1 MDSSREKQKEYEKIS
16 PTAWI
21 VAQART
27 LSDIPYSRE
36 VFDELQII
44 MRQTR
49 SAAELQELNKFTHPE
64 VVPVMEA
71 RFKLV
76 NRLVKENRAKQV
88 LELAAGFSPRG
99 MELSKDPTMECVEID
114 LPGVMDEKRTIIGNL
129 IQQSKFPPRP
139 NFYLEDGNAL
149 ELQDVLKAIKPFR
162 QEPVAVINEGLLTYL
177 NFEEKAVVAR
187 NVHQLLER
195 FGGVWITPDLSLQPE
210 GKAKEINVPLR
221 KVTGINKDLIAFEDE
236 ASARAFFEGLGFT
249 VERHSF
255 TEIMDEM
262 TSPKKLNF
270 SKEQVIK
277 ILGPRVVFVMR
288 VKK

>member
-1 MDSSREKQKEYEKIS
+1 MDVLKEEQKGYEKIS

-27 LSDIPYSRE
+27 LSDIPYSRD

-76 NRLVKENRAKQV
+76 NRLVKENNAKQI

-99 MELSKDPTMECVEID
+99 MELSKDPSVEYVEID
-114 LPGVMDEKRTIIGNL
+114 LPGVMNEKRTIVGNL
-129 IQQSKFPPRP
+129 IEQSKIPSRP
-139 NFYLEDGNAL
+139 NLHLEDGNAL
-149 ELQDVLKAIKPFR
+149 NLQDILKAIQPFK
-162 QEPVAVINEGLLTYL
+162 QESIAVVNEGLLTYL
-177 NFEEKAVVAR
+177 NFDEKAMVAK
-187 NVHQLLER
+187 NVYQLLER
-195 FGGVWITPDLSLQPE
+195 FGGYWITPDLSLQPE
-210 GKAKEINVPLR
+210 GKAKEINIPLR
-221 KVTGINKDLIAFEDE
+221 QVTGINKDLIAFESE
-236 ASARAFFEGLGFT
+236 TSAREFFEGLGFT
-249 VERHSF
+249 VESHSF
-255 TEIMDEM
+255 MEIMDEM
-262 TSPKKLNF
+262 ASSKKLNF
-270 SKEQVIK
+270 SDEQIIK